1 MTTATIQGVPVGS
14 QNELNTAQ
22 ALYELKLT
30 FDYQVNFGGGRVL
43 GGQVIDFVVHTK
55 PLPTPVFVQGSYW
68 HGGKKAM
75 ESRLKMWQVEA
86 KTRGY
91 WAKPVELTE
100 EETSTLE
107 QAKEAIKGK
116 VM

>member
-1 MTTATIQGVPVGS
+1 MTVAIQGVMAGS
-14 QNELNTAQ
+14 QNEVNVAA
-22 ALYELKLT
+22 ALDKLGLQ
-30 FDYQVNFGGGRVL
+30 YQFQYSWGGGRVL
-43 GGQVIDFVVHTK
+43 GGQVIDFIVYTK
-55 PLPTPVFVQGSYW
+55 PKPTPVYVQGSYW

>member
-1 MTTATIQGVPVGS
+1 
-14 QNELNTAQ
+14 
-22 ALYELKLT
+22 
-30 FDYQVNFGGGRVL
+30 
-43 GGQVIDFVVHTK
+43 
-55 PLPTPVFVQGSYW
+55 VQGSYW